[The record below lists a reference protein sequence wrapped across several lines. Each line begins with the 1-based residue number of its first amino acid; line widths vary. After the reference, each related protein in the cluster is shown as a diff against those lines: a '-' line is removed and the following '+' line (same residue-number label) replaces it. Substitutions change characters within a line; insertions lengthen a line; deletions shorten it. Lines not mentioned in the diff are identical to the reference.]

1 MACAKFCRDQTFV
14 LQQLRMFSQRETRIG
29 LFLRVSSIALSFVYS
44 RASGYDI
51 QRILNWSLSP
61 EVRRATIRRVTAG
74 WRKNTGEN
82 ADILVCNSSE
92 LRYVSMTVS

>member
-61 EVRRATIRRVTAG
+61 EVRRVTAG

-92 LRYVSMTVS
+92 LRYVSITVS